1 MFGKGKT
8 KGKNAKGLAAPKAS
22 SWAIQGGAADKI
34 IVAEPP
40 SKRRKG
46 DGKDGKG
53 KGKDGKDGKNLI
65 EDKKVDNEL
74 QKNQATDAQIEA
86 ICELLRSN
94 KVDQALQLMQK
105 ELGDVAKANSIS
117 VKQLGQLVSGVG
129 LRTPQELALRFF
141 DAVDALGLPKFP
153 TYGAHAYFSRYA
165 RWALR
170 EFLSEAE
177 SAVEQAVSTPAHVL
191 EKTGVCI
198 PMMEA

>member
-74 QKNQATDAQIEA
+74 QKNHATDAQIEA

-105 ELGDVAKANSIS
+105 DRAS
-117 VKQLGQLVSGVG
+117 
-129 LRTPQELALRFF
+129 
-141 DAVDALGLPKFP
+141 
-153 TYGAHAYFSRYA
+153 
-165 RWALR
+165 
-170 EFLSEAE
+170 
-177 SAVEQAVSTPAHVL
+177 
-191 EKTGVCI
+191 C
-198 PMMEA
+198 